1 MTPMPG
7 SRLYT
12 KTYSSVP
19 VLGQRSF
26 SLLFDLQHKATFFQS
41 TSSEQTIWN
50 WGKFMSSFKKVFS
63 LALVICSVLSM
74 SHALF
79 AQAQCG
85 TQPLK
90 VPLPAGARIS
100 PSDLDDK
107 GGIVGTLTSISPTT
121 GVTSFTGFLFSQG
134 VFTHFRFPGSLTT
147 RPGDI
152 NNHSV
157 IVGSFTVD
165 FSGNSHP
172 FMVRNGVFTEIKLP
186 GFPNAD
192 ATAAGI
198 NDLGDITGVITAN
211 DVVQSY
217 LLHQGKLTLIS
228 FPGARGGT
236 FARSINNAGV
246 IVGFFRTGP
255 ESTAHAGG
263 FTWKNGVFT
272 TIEVPGSNDTFPAK
286 INDKGVIVGLDFD
299 SQDVNRGFALV
310 DGKFFNLVP
319 DPDGT
324 DVFALNNFNNV
335 LGQTFSTGS
344 VGLFKGFCSK
354 VF

>member
-1 MTPMPG
+1 
-7 SRLYT
+7 
-12 KTYSSVP
+12 
-19 VLGQRSF
+19 
-26 SLLFDLQHKATFFQS
+26 
-41 TSSEQTIWN
+41 
-50 WGKFMSSFKKVFS
+50 MSSLKKVFS
-63 LALVICSVLSM
+63 KALVICGVLSM
-74 SHALF
+74 SPAMF

-85 TQPLK
+85 IQKLK
-90 VPLPAGARIS
+90 IPSPPGSQTKPA
-100 PSDLDDK
+100 DLNDK
-107 GGIVGTLTSISPTT
+107 GAIVGTLVS
-121 GVTSFTGFLFSQG
+121 GSFTGFLFRQG

-147 RPGDI
+147 RPSDI

-157 IVGSFTVD
+157 IVGSFTLA
-165 FSGNSHP
+165 FNGRSHP
-172 FMVRNGVFTEIKLP
+172 FMVRNGIFTEIKLP

-192 ATAAGI
+192 ANAAGI
-198 NDLGDITGVITAN
+198 NDLDDITGVVTAN
-211 DVVQSY
+211 GVFQSY
-217 LLHQGKLTLIS
+217 LLHQGKITLIS
-228 FPGARGGT
+228 FPGAVGGT

-263 FTWKNGVFT
+263 FTWKNGIFT
-272 TIEVPGSNDTFPAK
+272 TIEVPGSNDTFPSK

-299 SQDVNRGFALV
+299 SQDANRGFALV

-335 LGQTFSTGS
+335 LGRTFSTGS
-344 VGLFKGFCSK
+344 VGFFKGFCSA

>member
-1 MTPMPG
+1 
-7 SRLYT
+7 
-12 KTYSSVP
+12 
-19 VLGQRSF
+19 
-26 SLLFDLQHKATFFQS
+26 
-41 TSSEQTIWN
+41 
-50 WGKFMSSFKKVFS
+50 MSSFKKVFS
-63 LALVICSVLSM
+63 KALVGSM
-74 SHALF
+74 LGMSLTMF
-79 AQAQCG
+79 AQPQCG
-85 TQPLK
+85 TQVLK
-90 VPLPAGARIS
+90 VPLPARARIQ

-107 GGIVGTLTSISPTT
+107 GGIVGTLTS
-121 GVTSFTGFLFSQG
+121 VTPAGIESFTGFLFSQG
-134 VFTHFRFPGSLTT
+134 VFTHFRFPGSIDT

-157 IVGSFTVD
+157 IVGSFTLN
-165 FSGNSHP
+165 FNGPSHA

-186 GFPNAD
+186 GFPNAN

-211 DVVQSY
+211 GVVQSY
-217 LLHQGKLTLIS
+217 LLHKGKVTLIS
-228 FPGARGGT
+228 FPGALGGT

-255 ESTAHAGG
+255 ESTDHAGG

-272 TIEVPGSNDTFPAK
+272 TIEVPGSNDTFPSK

-319 DPDGT
+319 DPEGT

-344 VGLFKGFCSK
+344 VGLFKGFCSA
-354 VF
+354 VFK

>member
-1 MTPMPG
+1 M
-7 SRLYT
+7 SRFR
-12 KTYSSVP
+12 KI
-19 VLGQRSF
+19 F
-26 SLLFDLQHKATFFQS
+26 SQ
-41 TSSEQTIWN
+41 
-50 WGKFMSSFKKVFS
+50 
-63 LALVICSVLSM
+63 ALVICSVLSM
-74 SHALF
+74 SPALF

-90 VPLPAGARIS
+90 VPLPPRARIS

-107 GGIVGTLTSISPTT
+107 GGIVGTLTS
-121 GVTSFTGFLFSQG
+121 VTPAGTESFTGFLFSQG
-134 VFTHFRFPGSLTT
+134 VFTHFRFPGSIDT
-147 RPGDI
+147 RPEDI

-157 IVGSFTVD
+157 IVGSFT
-165 FSGNSHP
+165 FAFNGPSHP

-192 ATAAGI
+192 AIAAGI

-211 DVVQSY
+211 GVVQSY
-217 LLHQGKLTLIS
+217 LLHQGKVTLIS
-228 FPGARGGT
+228 FPGAAGGT

-246 IVGFFRTGP
+246 IVGVFRTGP

-272 TIEVPGSNDTFPAK
+272 TIEVPGSNDTFPSK

-299 SQDVNRGFALV
+299 SQDINRGFALV

-344 VGLFKGFCSK
+344 VGLFKGFCSA

>member
-1 MTPMPG
+1 
-7 SRLYT
+7 
-12 KTYSSVP
+12 
-19 VLGQRSF
+19 
-26 SLLFDLQHKATFFQS
+26 
-41 TSSEQTIWN
+41 
-50 WGKFMSSFKKVFS
+50 MSSFKKVFS
-63 LALVICSVLSM
+63 KALVICGVLSM
-74 SHALF
+74 SPAMF

-85 TQPLK
+85 IQKLKIPSPPGSQTQP
-90 VPLPAGARIS
+90 A
-100 PSDLDDK
+100 DLNDK
-107 GGIVGTLTSISPTT
+107 GAIVGTLVS
-121 GVTSFTGFLFSQG
+121 GSFTGFLFSQG

-147 RPGDI
+147 RPSDI

-157 IVGSFTVD
+157 IVGSFTLA
-165 FSGNSHP
+165 FNGRSHP
-172 FMVRNGVFTEIKLP
+172 FMVRNGIFTEIKLP

-192 ATAAGI
+192 ANAAGI
-198 NDLGDITGVITAN
+198 NDLDDITGVVTAN
-211 DVVQSY
+211 GVFQSY
-217 LLHQGKLTLIS
+217 LLHQGKITLIS
-228 FPGARGGT
+228 FPGAVGGT

-255 ESTAHAGG
+255 ESTAHVGG

-272 TIEVPGSNDTFPAK
+272 TIEVPGSNDTFPSK

-299 SQDVNRGFALV
+299 SQDANRGFALV

-344 VGLFKGFCSK
+344 VGFFKGFCSA

>member
-1 MTPMPG
+1 
-7 SRLYT
+7 
-12 KTYSSVP
+12 
-19 VLGQRSF
+19 
-26 SLLFDLQHKATFFQS
+26 
-41 TSSEQTIWN
+41 
-50 WGKFMSSFKKVFS
+50 MSPT
-63 LALVICSVLSM
+63 
-74 SHALF
+74 LF

-90 VPLPAGARIS
+90 VPLPAGARIQ

-121 GVTSFTGFLFSQG
+121 GRESFTGFLFSKG
-134 VFTHFRFPGSLTT
+134 VFTHFRFPGSLDT

-172 FMVRNGVFTEIKLP
+172 FMVRNGVFTKIKLP
-186 GFPNAD
+186 GFPNAS

-198 NDLGDITGVITAN
+198 NDLGDIIGVITVN
-211 DVVQSY
+211 GVVQSY
-217 LLHQGKLTLIS
+217 LLHNGKVTLIS
-228 FPGARGGT
+228 FPGAEGGT

-246 IVGFFRTGP
+246 IVGGYRLGP
-255 ESTAHAGG
+255 ESTDHAGG
-263 FTWKNGVFT
+263 FSWKNGVFT

-335 LGQTFSTGS
+335 LGQTLSTGS
-344 VGLFKGFCSK
+344 VGLFKGFCSN

>member
-1 MTPMPG
+1 M
-7 SRLYT
+7 
-12 KTYSSVP
+12 
-19 VLGQRSF
+19 
-26 SLLFDLQHKATFFQS
+26 
-41 TSSEQTIWN
+41 
-50 WGKFMSSFKKVFS
+50 
-63 LALVICSVLSM
+63 
-74 SHALF
+74 F

-85 TQPLK
+85 IQKLKIPSPPGSQTQP
-90 VPLPAGARIS
+90 A
-100 PSDLDDK
+100 DLNDK
-107 GGIVGTLTSISPTT
+107 GAIVGTLVS
-121 GVTSFTGFLFSQG
+121 GSFTGFLFSQG

-147 RPGDI
+147 RPSDI

-157 IVGSFTVD
+157 IVGSFTLA
-165 FSGNSHP
+165 FNGRSHP

-192 ATAAGI
+192 ANAAGI
-198 NDLGDITGVITAN
+198 NDLGDITGVVAAN
-211 DVVQSY
+211 GVFQSY
-217 LLHQGKLTLIS
+217 LLHQGKVTLIS
-228 FPGARGGT
+228 FPGAVGGT

-255 ESTAHAGG
+255 ESTAHVGG

-272 TIEVPGSNDTFPAK
+272 TIEVPGSSDTFPSK

-299 SQDVNRGFALV
+299 SQDANRGFALV

-335 LGQTFSTGS
+335 LGRTFSTGS
-344 VGLFKGFCSK
+344 VGFFKGFCSA

>member
-1 MTPMPG
+1 M
-7 SRLYT
+7 SRFR
-12 KTYSSVP
+12 KI
-19 VLGQRSF
+19 F
-26 SLLFDLQHKATFFQS
+26 SQ
-41 TSSEQTIWN
+41 
-50 WGKFMSSFKKVFS
+50 
-63 LALVICSVLSM
+63 ALVICGVFSLSPV
-74 SHALF
+74 LF

-85 TQPLK
+85 TQALRIPS
-90 VPLPAGARIS
+90 PPGSQAQPA
-100 PSDLDDK
+100 DLNDK
-107 GGIVGTLTSISPTT
+107 GGIVGTLFTISPTT
-121 GVTSFTGFLFSQG
+121 GFESITGFLYSEG

-147 RPGDI
+147 RPEDI
-152 NNHSV
+152 NNRSV
-157 IVGSFTVD
+157 IVGLFTLA
-165 FSGNSHP
+165 FNGPSHP
-172 FMVRNGVFTEIKLP
+172 FMARNGVFTEIKLP
-186 GFPNAD
+186 GFPKAD

-211 DVVQSY
+211 GVIQSY
-217 LLHQGKLTLIS
+217 LLHQGKVTLIS
-228 FPGARGGT
+228 FPGAAGGT

-246 IVGFFRTGP
+246 IVGSFRTGP

-272 TIEVPGSNDTFPAK
+272 TIEVPGSNDTFPSK

-335 LGQTFSTGS
+335 LGRTFSTGS
-344 VGLFKGFCSK
+344 VGLFKGFCSA

>member
-1 MTPMPG
+1 
-7 SRLYT
+7 
-12 KTYSSVP
+12 
-19 VLGQRSF
+19 
-26 SLLFDLQHKATFFQS
+26 
-41 TSSEQTIWN
+41 
-50 WGKFMSSFKKVFS
+50 MSSFRKIFA

-74 SHALF
+74 SPALF

-85 TQPLK
+85 TQVLK
-90 VPLPAGARIS
+90 VPLPVGATIQ
-100 PSDLDDK
+100 PADLDDK
-107 GGIVGTLTSISPTT
+107 GGIVGTLTTLSPTT
-121 GVTSFTGFLFSQG
+121 GRESFTGFLFSQG

-186 GFPNAD
+186 GFPNAN

-198 NDLGDITGVITAN
+198 NDLGDITGVITVN
-211 DVVQSY
+211 GVVQSY
-217 LLHQGKLTLIS
+217 LLHQGKVTLIS
-228 FPGARGGT
+228 FPGAEGGT

-255 ESTAHAGG
+255 ESTDHVGG

-319 DPDGT
+319 DPEGT

-335 LGQTFSTGS
+335 LGQIFSEPQATGF
-344 VGLFKGFCSK
+344 FKGFCSA
-354 VF
+354 VFK

>member
-1 MTPMPG
+1 M
-7 SRLYT
+7 
-12 KTYSSVP
+12 
-19 VLGQRSF
+19 
-26 SLLFDLQHKATFFQS
+26 
-41 TSSEQTIWN
+41 
-50 WGKFMSSFKKVFS
+50 FMSRFRKIFS
-63 LALVICSVLSM
+63 QALVICGVLSI
-74 SHALF
+74 SPALF

-90 VPLPAGARIS
+90 IPLPSGSSIQ

-107 GGIVGTLTSISPTT
+107 GGIVGTLTTLSPTT
-121 GVTSFTGFLFSQG
+121 GTESFTGFLFSQG

-157 IVGSFTVD
+157 IVGSFTLA
-165 FSGNSHP
+165 FNGPSHP
-172 FMVRNGVFTEIKLP
+172 FLVRNGVFTEIKLP

-211 DVVQSY
+211 GVVQSY
-217 LLHQGKLTLIS
+217 LLHQGKVTLIS
-228 FPGARGGT
+228 FPGAAGGT

-272 TIEVPGSNDTFPAK
+272 TIEVPGSNDTFPSK

-299 SQDVNRGFALV
+299 SQDANRGFALV

-335 LGQTFSTGS
+335 LGRTFSTGS
-344 VGLFKGFCSK
+344 VGLFKGFCSA

>member
-1 MTPMPG
+1 
-7 SRLYT
+7 
-12 KTYSSVP
+12 
-19 VLGQRSF
+19 
-26 SLLFDLQHKATFFQS
+26 
-41 TSSEQTIWN
+41 
-50 WGKFMSSFKKVFS
+50 MSSFKKISF
-63 LALVICSVLSM
+63 LALVICSVLNM
-74 SHALF
+74 SPTLF

-85 TQPLK
+85 TQVLK
-90 VPLPAGARIS
+90 IPSPPGSRTAPA
-100 PSDLDDK
+100 DLNDK
-107 GGIVGTLTSISPTT
+107 GGIVGTLTTIESI
-121 GVTSFTGFLFSQG
+121 TGFLYSQG

-172 FMVRNGVFTEIKLP
+172 FMVRNGVFTKIKLP
-186 GFPNAD
+186 GFPNAS

-198 NDLGDITGVITAN
+198 NDLGDIIGVITVN
-211 DVVQSY
+211 GVVQSY
-217 LLHQGKLTLIS
+217 LLHQGKATLIS
-228 FPGARGGT
+228 FPGAEGGT

-255 ESTAHAGG
+255 ESTDHVGG

-344 VGLFKGFCSK
+344 IGFFKGFCSN

>member
-1 MTPMPG
+1 
-7 SRLYT
+7 
-12 KTYSSVP
+12 
-19 VLGQRSF
+19 
-26 SLLFDLQHKATFFQS
+26 
-41 TSSEQTIWN
+41 
-50 WGKFMSSFKKVFS
+50 MSSLKKVFS
-63 LALVICSVLSM
+63 KALVICGVLSM
-74 SHALF
+74 SPAMF

-85 TQPLK
+85 IQKLKIPSPPGSQTQP
-90 VPLPAGARIS
+90 A
-100 PSDLDDK
+100 DLNDK
-107 GGIVGTLTSISPTT
+107 GAIVGTLVS
-121 GVTSFTGFLFSQG
+121 GSFTGFLFSQG

-147 RPGDI
+147 RPSDI

-157 IVGSFTVD
+157 IVGSFTLA
-165 FSGNSHP
+165 SNGRSHP

-192 ATAAGI
+192 ANAAGI
-198 NDLGDITGVITAN
+198 NDLGDITGVVTAN
-211 DVVQSY
+211 GVFQSY
-217 LLHQGKLTLIS
+217 LLHQGKVTLIS
-228 FPGARGGT
+228 FPGAVGGT

-255 ESTAHAGG
+255 ESTAHVGG

-272 TIEVPGSNDTFPAK
+272 TIEVPGSNDTFPSK

-299 SQDVNRGFALV
+299 SQDANRGFALV

-335 LGQTFSTGS
+335 LGRTFSTGS
-344 VGLFKGFCSK
+344 VGFFKGFCSA

>member
-1 MTPMPG
+1 MP
-7 SRLYT
+7 R
-12 KTYSSVP
+12 
-19 VLGQRSF
+19 
-26 SLLFDLQHKATFFQS
+26 
-41 TSSEQTIWN
+41 
-50 WGKFMSSFKKVFS
+50 FKKVFS
-63 LALVICSVLSM
+63 KALAIGSLFSM
-74 SHALF
+74 SLAMF

-85 TQPLK
+85 TQVLK
-90 VPLPAGARIS
+90 IPSPPGSQTQPA
-100 PSDLDDK
+100 DLNDK
-107 GGIVGTLTSISPTT
+107 GGIVGTLISPTT
-121 GVTSFTGFLFSQG
+121 GSITGFLYSQG

-186 GFPNAD
+186 GFPNAN

-198 NDLGDITGVITAN
+198 NDLGDITGVITVN
-211 DVVQSY
+211 GVVQSY
-217 LLHQGKLTLIS
+217 LLHQGKVTLIS
-228 FPGARGGT
+228 FPGAEGGT

-255 ESTAHAGG
+255 ESTDHAGG

-335 LGQTFSTGS
+335 LGQIFSEPLTTGF
-344 VGLFKGFCSK
+344 FKGFCSA
-354 VF
+354 VFK

>member
-1 MTPMPG
+1 
-7 SRLYT
+7 
-12 KTYSSVP
+12 
-19 VLGQRSF
+19 
-26 SLLFDLQHKATFFQS
+26 
-41 TSSEQTIWN
+41 
-50 WGKFMSSFKKVFS
+50 MSP
-63 LALVICSVLSM
+63 
-74 SHALF
+74 ALF

-85 TQPLK
+85 TQVLK
-90 VPLPAGARIS
+90 VPLPVGATIQ
-100 PSDLDDK
+100 PADLDDK
-107 GGIVGTLTSISPTT
+107 GGIVGTLTTLSPTT
-121 GVTSFTGFLFSQG
+121 GRESFTGFLFSQG

-186 GFPNAD
+186 GFPNAN

-211 DVVQSY
+211 GVTQSY
-217 LLHQGKLTLIS
+217 LLHQGKVTLIS
-228 FPGARGGT
+228 FPGAEGGT

-255 ESTAHAGG
+255 ESTDHVGG

-319 DPDGT
+319 DPEGT

-335 LGQTFSTGS
+335 LGQIFSEPQATGF
-344 VGLFKGFCSK
+344 FKGFCSA
-354 VF
+354 VFK